1 MREIAVITDT
11 ASDLSV
17 MDAKT
22 YEVKMLHYQ
31 IVYKD
36 KTYKDQLEISP
47 KEVIERLQEEVPT
60 TSLPPLDEIHYA
72 IRNLINQGYKQAIVI
87 TLSSGLSGCYNAIS
101 MVAKEYEKEI
111 DIHVYDSLT
120 ISVAQRFLV
129 VEAAKAADRGLKMSE
144 IINMLD
150 KLRDNQKTLFIVDT
164 LKYLISGGRIG
175 HVSGA
180 IGTLLNLKP
189 IITIGDDGKYD
200 TIAKVRGRNKAINYF
215 SDKVEEILSD
225 GDAYKLYFS
234 HAAGEEIKDKVIE
247 LIKEKRPDVEIE
259 GEEWISPVA
268 CVHCG
273 PGYVGM
279 LIQRV

>member
-150 KLRDNQKTLFIVDT
+150 KLRDNQNTLFIVDT

-234 HAAGEEIKDKVIE
+234 HAAGEEIKDKVMI
-247 LIKEKRPDVEIE
+247 
-259 GEEWISPVA
+259 ISK
-268 CVHCG
+268 
-273 PGYVGM
+273 
-279 LIQRV
+279 